1 MWLQSLSDDERLVE
15 EPARSHGVAKAA
27 AAVRPTL
34 KRDTSTVLDA
44 GRYPRAQI
52 GLKLGMHTGK
62 VPRPRAKKKAVAG

>member
-1 MWLQSLSDDERLVE
+1 MWLKSLSDDERLVE
-15 EPARSHGVAKAA
+15 EPARSHGVEAA